1 MRHGTHCRVPVLV
14 DLVFFGWVSSLRP
27 RCTPLLVP
35 HDEVFVIVNGASFVP
50 QVRVAVTRRRFLVEK
65 ISRSSRYVIL
75 MVSRKGGLFPRLEA
89 QCGLEQQS
97 AHTPFQD
104 KAWGLEIAPADVC
117 GGVPR
122 PT

>member
-1 MRHGTHCRVPVLV
+1 MLV

-35 HDEVFVIVNGASFVP
+35 HDEVFVIVNGASFVQ

-75 MVSRKGGLFPRLEA
+75 MVPRKGGLFPRLEA
-89 QCGLEQQS
+89 HCDLEQHI
-97 AHTPFQD
+97 AHMPCQD
-104 KAWGLEIAPADVC
+104 KAWGLEFALADVC